1 MRRGKPK
8 PILYMFV
15 TCFLKGAGI
24 GAVCSP
30 LLVFYGSVFEY
41 SDVATPVMVILSSV
55 VVGIMGGA
63 FWGAIIGI
71 IGGIIF
77 TPLTY
82 IAYRFRNPN
91 TVSAVMKVLITLIGG
106 VLLMPF
112 FMLGFMDWLLF
123 SGIILPIILIT
134 LMLLQCTRQYFA
146 WVQRYIWEQDP
157 RKEKRKVKNSE
168 RLAMRH
174 AQQTLDDED
183 YVIPEIVER
192 QADEER

>member
-1 MRRGKPK
+1 
-8 PILYMFV
+8 
-15 TCFLKGAGI
+15 
-24 GAVCSP
+24 
-30 LLVFYGSVFEY
+30 
-41 SDVATPVMVILSSV
+41 LSSV